1 MLLRRQPRAGGISSL
16 LLLHEAAVLLLLQAG
31 AGRAPRKVG
40 ALHDAEAKGSCQTR
54 GPPVQALG
62 DSLGCAPN
70 AAQFGAVRHCTVELF
85 LGMIPAPDTDSQ
97 SQRPASSA
105 PKVDSDSNLL
115 PHRRD

>member
-31 AGRAPRKVG
+31 RQERWGLCTMQKRRVRVKHEGLRFRRLATVWVV
-40 ALHDAEAKGSCQTR
+40 
-54 GPPVQALG
+54 PPTPP
-62 DSLGCAPN
+62 SLGPCAT
-70 AAQFGAVRHCTVELF
+70 ACTVELF
-85 LGMIPAPDTDSQ
+85 LGMIPPPDTDSQ

>member
-70 AAQFGAVRHCTVELF
+70 AAQFGAVRHLYSGIVF
-85 LGMIPAPDTDSQ
+85 GNDQ
-97 SQRPASSA
+97 
-105 PKVDSDSNLL
+105 
-115 PHRRD
+115 